1 MYSSQAQSAKLIG
14 EAVQQNP
21 SFIAL
26 RKIEAAREIAS
37 TISQSANRVYLPAD
51 SLFLNLVSCVCAV
64 VVELSCS

>member
-1 MYSSQAQSAKLIG
+1 VYSSQAQSAKLIG